1 MYHPVI
7 SQSNISLAKFFLYF
21 LGNGLSLNNIKAD
34 SFPEDDVHGGGVG
47 ESDHHLDN
55 EVSSL
60 IDLGQS
66 IQINRVVYG
75 GVPARHRPDARR

>member
-1 MYHPVI
+1 MT
-7 SQSNISLAKFFLYF
+7 NISVAKFFLYF
-21 LGNGLSLNNIKAD
+21 LCNGLSLDNIEAD

-47 ESDHHLDN
+47 EPDHHLDN

-66 IQINRVVYG
+66 VQINRVVYG
-75 GVPARHRPDARR
+75 GVPAGHRPDADR